1 MSFVLLISELIV
13 LAIIYQIT
21 VFWVNYLSISLN
33 NNQLIFMKKE
43 EKS

>member
-21 VFWVNYLSISLN
+21 VFGVNYLSISLN

>member
-21 VFWVNYLSISLN
+21 VFLVNYLSILLN